1 MPVRPLIVLH
11 RDELLR
17 AHLRSAGRREYD
29 VLCVESWSDLHAV
42 ARSTQAIPV
51 GVVDPYAGVA
61 PVNGPGSDP
70 GPAPALRTFL
80 REFPYVPVVAA
91 LETRPARFRD
101 IRTLG
106 SWGISEIVSLDQE
119 ALGEA
124 VAQRLREVSGRA
136 MKSLLGSVLPPS
148 LCFRAHEVM
157 TAAADAVTAGG
168 GDARDVARAL
178 FISRRTLSRRC
189 VDSGLPNPRRLLAWM
204 RVLLACELL
213 DDPRRTV
220 GNVAFVCG
228 YSSDNALR
236 LALSTFLG
244 RTPRELRQSGALS
257 TAARAFRGELS
268 EHRNSAN
275 AA

>member
-1 MPVRPLIVLH
+1 VPVRPLIVLH

-17 AHLRSAGRREYD
+17 AHLRTAGRREFD
-29 VLCVESWSDLHAV
+29 MRCVDSWSDLHAA

-51 GVVDPYAGVA
+51 VVVDPYAGTA
-61 PVNGPGSDP
+61 TLPGSTSYDA

-124 VAQRLREVSGRA
+124 VSQRLRDVAGRA
-136 MKSLLGSVLPPS
+136 MKTLLATVLPPTMG
-148 LCFRAHEVM
+148 FRAHEVL
-157 TAAADAVTAGG
+157 AAAAEAVTAGG
-168 GDARDVARAL
+168 GDARDVARTL
-178 FISRRTLSRRC
+178 FVSRRTLSRRC
-189 VDSGLPNPRRLLAWM
+189 VESGLPPPRRLLAWM

-220 GNVAFVCG
+220 SNIAFVCG

-236 LALSTFLG
+236 LALGTFLG
-244 RTPRELRQSGALS
+244 RTPRELRQAGALTS
-257 TAARAFRGELS
+257 ATRAFRGELGQYLQ
-268 EHRNSAN
+268 SA
-275 AA
+275 

>member
-1 MPVRPLIVLH
+1 MPIRPLIVLH

-17 AHLRSAGRREYD
+17 AHLRTAGRREFD
-29 VLCVESWSDLHAV
+29 MRCVDSWSDLHAA

-51 GVVDPYAGVA
+51 VVVDPYAGA
-61 PVNGPGSDP
+61 SPTETAGDAG

-119 ALGEA
+119 TLGEA
-124 VAQRLREVSGRA
+124 VAQRLREVAGKV
-136 MKSLLGSVLPPS
+136 MKSLLGTVLPPS
-148 LCFRAHEVM
+148 LGFRAHEVM
-157 TAAADAVTAGG
+157 AAAADAVTSGGG
-168 GDARDVARAL
+168 GDAREVARAL

-189 VDSGLPNPRRLLAWM
+189 ADSGLPPPRRLLAWM

-220 GNVAFVCG
+220 GNIAFVCG

-236 LALSTFLG
+236 LALTTFLA
-244 RTPRELRQSGALS
+244 RTPRELRQAGALT
-257 TAARAFRGELS
+257 TATRAFRHELGEY
-268 EHRNSAN
+268 RVVA
-275 AA
+275 